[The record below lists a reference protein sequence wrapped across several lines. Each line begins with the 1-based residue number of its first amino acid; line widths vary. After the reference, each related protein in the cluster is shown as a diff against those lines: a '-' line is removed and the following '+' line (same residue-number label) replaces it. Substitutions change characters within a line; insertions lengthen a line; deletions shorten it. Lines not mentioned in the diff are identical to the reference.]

1 MSYEQHVIPLVQI
14 MNYVHH
20 IAVQHNLSA
29 FKISTTMIWV
39 YTQQISVVIE
49 ITTETCCV
57 YTQIIVVDI

>member
-14 MNYVHH
+14 MHH
-20 IAVQHNLSA
+20 IVVQHNLSA

-57 YTQIIVVDI
+57 CTQIIVVDI